1 LKEVVMLGSIRWL
14 PVLAAAAAAFALGA
28 VWYSPLLFGRA
39 WLKAH
44 AYTDEKIAA
53 MRATA
58 PRAYAVTFLCYV
70 VMAAAMSILLFRIGV
85 VSGLTGIKLGAL
97 LGIGIAAPLGLTA
110 NLYSDAPLSAWGIDA
125 GHQIVMLML
134 MGAILA
140 AWR

>member
-1 LKEVVMLGSIRWL
+1 MLASVRIL
-14 PVLAAAAAAFALGA
+14 PVLAAAAAAFVLGA
-28 VWYSPLLFGRA
+28 LWYSPLLFGKA

-70 VMAAAMSILLFRIGV
+70 VIGAAMSVLLHRVGI
-85 VSGLTGIKLGAL
+85 VSGLTGIKVGSL
-97 LGIGIAAPLGLTA
+97 LGLGIAAPLGLTA
-110 NLYSDAPLSAWGIDA
+110 NLYSDFPLSAWGIDA
-125 GHQIVMLML
+125 GHQIVMLTL

-140 AWR
+140 AWG

>member
-1 LKEVVMLGSIRWL
+1 MLGSIRWI
-14 PVLAAAAAAFALGA
+14 PVLVAAAAAFGLGA

-39 WLKAH
+39 WLRAH
-44 AYTDEKIAA
+44 AYTDEKIAS

-58 PRAYAVTFLCYV
+58 PRAYAVTFLCYAV
-70 VMAAAMSILLFRIGV
+70 IGAAMSVLLQRIGV

-110 NLYSDAPLSAWGIDA
+110 NLYSDAPLAAWGIDA
-125 GHQIVMLML
+125 GHQIAMLTL

>member
-1 LKEVVMLGSIRWL
+1 MLGSIRWL

-39 WLKAH
+39 WRKLH

-58 PRAYAVTFLCYV
+58 PRAYAVTFLCYAV
-70 VMAAAMSILLFRIGV
+70 IGAAMFILLQRVGV
-85 VSGLTGIKLGAL
+85 VSVLTGIKLGAL

-110 NLYSDAPLSAWGIDA
+110 NLYSDTPLSAWGIDA
-125 GHQIVMLML
+125 GHQIALLTL

>member
-1 LKEVVMLGSIRWL
+1 MLASVRIL
-14 PVLAAAAAAFALGA
+14 PVLAAAAAAFVLGA
-28 VWYSPLLFGRA
+28 LWYSPLLFGKA

-70 VMAAAMSILLFRIGV
+70 VIGAAMSVLLHRVGI
-85 VSGLTGIKLGAL
+85 VSGLTGIKVGGL
-97 LGIGIAAPLGLTA
+97 LGLGIAAPLGLTA

-125 GHQIVMLML
+125 GDQIVMLTL

-140 AWR
+140 AWG

>member
-1 LKEVVMLGSIRWL
+1 MPQSIRFL
-14 PVLAAAAAAFALGA
+14 PVLVSAAAVFALGA
-28 VWYSPLLFGRA
+28 IWYSPLLFGKA

-44 AYTDEKIAA
+44 GHTEEKIAA
-53 MRATA
+53 MRATVG
-58 PRAYAVTFLCYV
+58 RSYAVTFGCYLLV
-70 VMAAAMSILLFRIGV
+70 AAAASVLLQRIGV

-110 NLYSDAPLSAWGIDA
+110 NVFSDKPLAAWAIDA
-125 GHQIVMLML
+125 GYQAAFLML

>member
-1 LKEVVMLGSIRWL
+1 MLGSIRWF

-44 AYTDEKIAA
+44 AYTDERIAA

-70 VMAAAMSILLFRIGV
+70 VVGAAMSVLLQRVGV

-110 NLYSDAPLSAWGIDA
+110 NLYSDSTLSAWGIDA
-125 GHQIVMLML
+125 GHQIALLTL

-140 AWR
+140 SWR

>member
-1 LKEVVMLGSIRWL
+1 MLASVRIL
-14 PVLAAAAAAFALGA
+14 PVLAAAAAAFVLGA
-28 VWYSPLLFGRA
+28 VWYSPLLFGKA

-70 VMAAAMSILLFRIGV
+70 VIGAAMSVLLHRVGI
-85 VSGLTGIKLGAL
+85 VSGLTGIKVGGL
-97 LGIGIAAPLGLTA
+97 LGLGIAAPLGLTA

-125 GHQIVMLML
+125 GHQIVMLTL

-140 AWR
+140 AWG

>member
-1 LKEVVMLGSIRWL
+1 MLGSIRWL

-39 WLKAH
+39 WLKLH

-58 PRAYAVTFLCYV
+58 PRAYAVTFFCYV
-70 VMAAAMSILLFRIGV
+70 VVGAATSILLQRVGV
-85 VSGLTGIKLGAL
+85 VSVLTGIKLGAL

-110 NLYSDAPLSAWGIDA
+110 NLYSDTPLSVWGIDA
-125 GHQIVMLML
+125 GHQIALLTL

>member
-1 LKEVVMLGSIRWL
+1 MLGSIRWL

-28 VWYSPLLFGRA
+28 VWYSPLLFGKA

-58 PRAYAVTFLCYV
+58 PRAYAVTFLCYIV
-70 VMAAAMSILLFRIGV
+70 VGAAMSVLLQRVGV

-125 GHQIVMLML
+125 GHQIALLTL

-140 AWR
+140 SWR

>member
-1 LKEVVMLGSIRWL
+1 MLASVSFRWL
-14 PVLAAAAAAFALGA
+14 PVLVAAAAAFALGA
-28 VWYSPLLFGRA
+28 LWYSPLLFGKA

-44 AYTDEKIAA
+44 AYTDEKLER
-53 MRATA
+53 MRASAT
-58 PRAYAVTFLCYV
+58 RSYAVTFLCYLV
-70 VMAAAMSILLFRIGV
+70 LGAAMSILLQRVGV

-110 NLYSDAPLSAWGIDA
+110 NLYSDKPLAAWGIDA
-125 GHQIVMLML
+125 THQIALLTL